1 VDPRREKAL
10 NISVITPAAKRSR
23 SGNRVTAVRWA
34 HILHA
39 LGHSVTV
46 DEAWPGTR
54 GQARPGAHAEAQ
66 PGAHG
71 AGGHR
76 DPDLLVAI
84 HAWRSAASVAAFR
97 ARHPLR
103 PLVVL
108 MSGTD
113 IYRFQH
119 SHPEET
125 MASMAGADRL
135 VGLHDVVADDL
146 PARFRPKLRIIHQ
159 SALPL
164 RTPRMP
170 VRRTFDVC
178 VVGHLREEKDPFRA
192 AHAARLAPAG
202 SKLRVIHLGKPHDAA
217 HEREARAEM
226 SANPRYVW
234 RGEVPRWQVR
244 RTFARCRA
252 MVMSSIM
259 EGGANVVSE
268 AVVAGVPV
276 IASDIPGNVGLLGP
290 DHPALYPPGDTEA
303 LHALLRRAETESG
316 FLDTMR
322 RHSDARRHLFAPERE
337 HAAWAALLG
346 ELANS

>member
-1 VDPRREKAL
+1 M
-10 NISVITPAAKRSR
+10 ITPAAKRSR
-23 SGNRVTAVRWA
+23 SGNRATAVRWA
-34 HILHA
+34 RILKE
-39 LGHSVTV
+39 LGHSVPV
-46 DEAWPGTR
+46 AEAWPGEGR
-54 GQARPGAHAEAQ
+54 AE
-66 PGAHG
+66 H
-71 AGGHR
+71 
-76 DPDLLVAI
+76 PDLLVAI

-97 ARHPLR
+97 ARYPTR

-125 MASMAGADRL
+125 GASMAAADRL

-146 PARFRPKLRIIHQ
+146 PPRFRAKLRVIHQ

-164 RTPRMP
+164 PVPRRP
-170 VRRTFDVC
+170 SRHTFDVC

-192 AHAARLAPAG
+192 ARAARLAPAG

-217 HEREARAEM
+217 HERETRTEM
-226 SANPRYVW
+226 AANPRYVW

-244 RTFARCRA
+244 RIFARCHA
-252 MVMSSIM
+252 LVMSSVM

-276 IASDIPGNVGLLGP
+276 IASDIPGNVGLLGR
-290 DHPALYPPGDTEA
+290 DHPALFAPGDTEG
-303 LHALLRRAETESG
+303 LHALLHRAETNPA
-316 FLDTMR
+316 FLDAVR
-322 RHSDARRHLFAPERE
+322 AHGDARRDRFTPARER
-337 HAAWAALLG
+337 AAWAALLDD
-346 ELANS
+346 LANP

>member
-1 VDPRREKAL
+1 MDPRRGKTL

-34 HILHA
+34 RILQA

-46 DEAWPGTR
+46 DEAWPGAY
-54 GQARPGAHAEAQ
+54 GGARPGAHGEAR
-66 PGAHG
+66 PG
-71 AGGHR
+71 AGGGR
-76 DPDLLVAI
+76 QRGPDLLVAI

-97 ARHPLR
+97 ARHPFR

-146 PARFRPKLRIIHQ
+146 PARFRSKLRIIHQ

-164 RTPRMP
+164 RTPRTP

-192 AHAARLAPAG
+192 ARAARLAPAA

-226 SANPRYVW
+226 AANPRYVW

-252 MVMSSIM
+252 VVMSSIM

-268 AVVAGVPV
+268 AVVARVPI
-276 IASDIPGNVGLLGP
+276 IASDIPGNVGLLGA
-290 DHPALYPPGDTEA
+290 DHPALYPPGATEA
-303 LHALLRRAETESG
+303 LHALLHRAETESG
-316 FLDTMR
+316 FLDAVR
-322 RHSDARRHLFAPERE
+322 AHGDARRRLFAPERE
-337 HAAWAALLG
+337 HSAWAALLG
-346 ELANS
+346 ELVNS

>member
-1 VDPRREKAL
+1 MDPREEMTL
-10 NISVITPAAKRSR
+10 NISVITPAAKRSL
-23 SGNRVTAVRWA
+23 SGNRATAVRWA
-34 HILHA
+34 RILEG

-46 DEAWPGTR
+46 AEAWPSGTWS
-54 GQARPGAHAEAQ
+54 GEARSDEGRAQ
-66 PGAHG
+66 S
-71 AGGHR
+71 
-76 DPDLLVAI
+76 PDLLVVI

-97 ARHPLR
+97 ERHPSR
-103 PLVVL
+103 PIVVL

-119 SHPEET
+119 SHPDET
-125 MASMAGADRL
+125 TASMAVADRL
-135 VGLHDVVADDL
+135 VGLHDVVADDQ
-146 PARFRPKLRIIHQ
+146 PSRFRSKLRVIHQ

-164 RTPRMP
+164 HGPRSP
-170 VRRTFDVC
+170 SRRTFDIC
-178 VVGHLREEKDPFRA
+178 VIGHLREEKDPFRA
-192 AHAARLAPAG
+192 ARAARLAPDA

-217 HEREARAEM
+217 HARKARAEM
-226 SANPRYVW
+226 AANPRYVW

-244 RTFARCRA
+244 RTFARCHA

-303 LHALLRRAETESG
+303 LYALLHRAETEPR
-316 FLDTMR
+316 FLDKVLTHGDTR
-322 RHSDARRHLFAPERE
+322 RDRFSPAHER
-337 HAAWAALLG
+337 AAWAALLG
-346 ELANS
+346 ELVNH

>member
-1 VDPRREKAL
+1 MSLD
-10 NISVITPAAKRSR
+10 ISVITPAAKRSR
-23 SGNRVTAVRWA
+23 SGNRATAVRWA
-34 HILHA
+34 RILDS

-46 DEAWPGTR
+46 GEAWPGA
-54 GQARPGAHAEAQ
+54 GRP
-66 PGAHG
+66 
-71 AGGHR
+71 R
-76 DPDLLVAI
+76 STDVMIAI

-97 ARHPLR
+97 ARHPAR

-125 MASMAGADRL
+125 AASMAAADRL

-146 PARFRPKLRIIHQ
+146 PARFRSKLRVIHQ

-164 RTPRMP
+164 SGAEERPS
-170 VRRTFDVC
+170 RRSFDVC

-192 AHAARLAPAG
+192 ARAARLAPAA
-202 SKLRVIHLGKPHDAA
+202 SKLRVIHLGKPHDASY
-217 HEREARAEM
+217 EQEAFTEM
-226 SANPRYVW
+226 AANPRYVW
-234 RGEVPRWQVR
+234 RGEVPRWRVR
-244 RTFARCRA
+244 RTFARCHA

-276 IASDIPGNVGLLGP
+276 IASDIAGNVGLLGR
-290 DHPALYPPGDTEA
+290 DHPALFSPGDTEG
-303 LHALLRRAETESG
+303 LRVLLQRAETDPA
-316 FLDTMR
+316 FLDTVR
-322 RHSDARRHLFAPERE
+322 AHGDARRDRFSPARER
-337 HAAWAALLG
+337 AAWSALLG
-346 ELANS
+346 ELAHP